1 MELRWYFL
9 SVVLKMAFI
18 LGVSL
23 LLYAPV
29 FVLFERRQSAMVQ
42 DRVGPMMGGVK
53 LPRFVIDAIPML
65 QLGAYGVAIASAG
78 ASFASVLAIIL
89 GYGDE
94 AAMGILPFA
103 WSTQLLLA
111 LPAAVVHVVLGKI
124 LPLLFHHDRLTLFGG
139 LHALFDAIKA
149 FTKEDIIPPKAD
161 KFLYSI
167 APILAMVPA
176 FALGAVIPFGP
187 DLHLSYLFEAL
198 PQEGIIEGTTIQL
211 QVASLNVGILY
222 IFAVGGTG
230 VIAAAVAG
238 YSSDNKFALLGG
250 LRAASQ
256 MVSYEVTLGLS
267 LVGCFMI
274 YGSLRLEDMV
284 AWQANNAFLGVL
296 PGWGVF
302 FQPVACAVFFFS
314 TIAEYKRVPFD
325 APEGESEIVAGYF
338 LEYSSG
344 KWLMFMIAEFLEV
357 AVSSML
363 IATLFFGGWDVPG
376 LDRSGWTAFGYHFD
390 LSDTNWAFL
399 SDVANAH
406 VVVTLVSIG
415 AFLLKAMILGIISI
429 QVRWTLPR
437 FRYDQIMALCWKL
450 FLPLSLLNVLVTG
463 VAILLWDTFVH

>member
-1 MELRWYFL
+1 MDFL
-9 SVVLKMAFI
+9 WFFLAVALKMAFI
-18 LGVSL
+18 LSVAL
-23 LLYAPV
+23 LVFAPV

-53 LPRFVIDAIPML
+53 VPRFVIEAIPML
-65 QLGAYGVAIASAG
+65 QLGAYGVAVASAG
-78 ASFASVLAIIL
+78 ASVASIIAIL
-89 GYGDE
+89 TGHGDG

-111 LPAAVVHVVLGKI
+111 LPAAAVHAVAGKI
-124 LPLLFHHDRLTLFGG
+124 LPFLFHHDRLTLFGG
-139 LHALFDAIKA
+139 LHALFDALKA

-161 KFLYSI
+161 KFLYHL

-176 FALGAVIPFGP
+176 FALSAVIPFGP
-187 DLHLSYLFEAL
+187 DLHLDYLFESL
-198 PQEGIIEGTTIQL
+198 PQEGVIDGTTIQL

-250 LRAASQ
+250 IRAASQ

-267 LVGCFMI
+267 LVGCFML

-284 AWQANNAFLGVL
+284 AWQAENL
-296 PGWGVF
+296 WGVF
-302 FQPVACAVFFFS
+302 LQPFACVIFFFS

-344 KWLMFMIAEFLEV
+344 KWLMFMISEFLEV

-363 IATLFFGGWDVPG
+363 IATLFFGGWDIPG
-376 LDRSGWTAFGYHFD
+376 LDRSGWTAFGYRFD
-390 LSDTNWAFL
+390 LTDTSWAFIT
-399 SDVANAH
+399 DVANSH
-406 VVVTLVSIG
+406 LFVTVVSIA
-415 AFLLKAMILGIISI
+415 AFVLKALILGIISI

-437 FRYDQIMALCWKL
+437 FRYDQIMSLCWKL

-463 VAILLWDTFVH
+463 VGILLWDTFVH